1 LKGGKNRK
9 KDYLDDKKSSNH
21 STSTN
26 KKTPKKKKKKKKKK
40 KTPSMGTT
48 LYFVMR
54 QNAFLIIP
62 SNQSKTNQGLPQLP
76 KIHTNSKGW

>member
-1 LKGGKNRK
+1 VEKIEKKITWMTRK
-9 KDYLDDKKSSNH
+9 VQIIAHLP
-21 STSTN
+21 T
-26 KKTPKKKKKKKKKK
+26 KK

-62 SNQSKTNQGLPQLP
+62 SNQSKTNQALPQLP